1 MQTTVSDS
9 RPWTFY
15 VLSFCFLLFLA
26 FLYGP
31 MLVIY
36 VLSFQGPDGGLT
48 FPLRGVSTHWFHE
61 LVVPGRSGDISGSFI
76 RSVELAAVV
85 SIVTVL
91 MCVAAGLGFRR
102 RFLGSGVV
110 FYMAIASLV
119 MPGLFV
125 GLGVSLIYQLLGWQ
139 TDWRESGLGTQL
151 TWTLPFGLL
160 VMFAVIG
167 RFNRSYEE
175 AARDLGAT
183 AWQGTREVTLPI
195 LLPGIIGV
203 AMFGFTLSY
212 DEFAR
217 TVLTAGSRNT
227 LPLEIWAMTTNVTS
241 PALYA
246 VGTVTTL
253 VSFLVIGAALGSIAL
268 IQRQRSRHA
277 PSTSAAVASDGVFA
291 EPTLSNDHGRS
302 TAMAAAAAQNGK
314 IELVGVT
321 KRYTLNGPA
330 AVADLDLRIDHGA
343 YCCLLGP
350 SGCGKT
356 TILRMIAGH
365 EHPTSGDV
373 LIGNRNVTGMPP
385 VERGTAMM
393 FQSYALFPHRSV
405 IDNVAFALKMRGV
418 NKTDRYTTA
427 RGLLEKVHLEAF
439 ANRLPT
445 ELSGG
450 QQQRV
455 ALARALITNPR
466 VLLLDEPLSALDEYL
481 RLRMRGELRRIQREL
496 GITFI
501 HVTHTQLEA
510 TAVADVVVVMEQG
523 KIEQAA
529 SARDIFLHPRNA
541 YVARFIGGQ
550 NVLSGSVERLSEGR
564 ALAMTSVGTRIEV
577 PLDGSRVSTGEGI
590 FATVRR
596 DRIAVRRPAP
606 GEQRRDLLNSVSGEI
621 HAIENQGTYV
631 KVTIDVGDGEEF
643 VANVLDEDYF
653 LDPID
658 IGDRAIATW
667 SASDVRLLEDRL
679 PATATSVVQ
688 PRTVAA

>member
-1 MQTTVSDS
+1 MQTTVSAG

-15 VLSFCFLLFLA
+15 ALTLFFLAFLA

-36 VLSFQGPDGGLT
+36 ILSFQGPEGGLT
-48 FPLRGVSTHWFHE
+48 FPLRGVSTHWFSE
-61 LVVPGRSGDISGSFI
+61 LVSNGRSGDIAGTFQ
-76 RSVELAAVV
+76 RSMEMAA
-85 SIVTVL
+85 IAAIITVL
-91 MCVAAGLGFRR
+91 MCVSAGLGFRR
-102 RFLGSGVV
+102 RFAGSGVV
-110 FYMAIASLV
+110 FYVAIASLV

-125 GLGVSLIYQLLGWQ
+125 GLGISLIFQLLGWQ
-139 TDWRESGLGTQL
+139 TDWRVSGLGAQL

-167 RFNRSYEE
+167 RFNRSFEE

-203 AMFGFTLSY
+203 ALFGFTLSY

-217 TVLTAGSRNT
+217 TVLTAGSVNT

-253 VSFLVIGAALGSIAL
+253 VSFTVITVALGSIAL
-268 IQRQRSRHA
+268 IQRRRSRHA
-277 PSTSAAVASDGVFA
+277 A
-291 EPTLSNDHGRS
+291 ESLSNFLATPAQPIEHARRPAM
-302 TAMAAAAAQNGK
+302 TAKVQNGS
-314 IELVGVT
+314 IELVSVT
-321 KRYTLNGPA
+321 KTYTPGAPP
-330 AVADLDLRIDHGA
+330 AVADLDLRVDHGA

-365 EHPTSGDV
+365 EVPTSGDV
-373 LIGNRNVTGMPP
+373 LIGNRNVTRLPP
-385 VERGTAMM
+385 VDRGTAMM

-405 IDNVAFALKMRGV
+405 IDNVAFALKIRGISKDAR
-418 NKTDRYTTA
+418 NATA
-427 RGLLEKVHLEAF
+427 RELLEKVRLEAF
-439 ANRLPT
+439 ANRLPS

-496 GITFI
+496 GITFV

-510 TAVADVVVVMEQG
+510 TAVADTVVVMEQG
-523 KIEQAA
+523 RIEQAA
-529 SARDIFLHPRNA
+529 SPRDIFLVPRNA

-550 NVLSGSVERLSEGR
+550 NVLSGAVEHLADGR
-564 ALAMTSVGTRIEV
+564 ATLLTGTGARIEV
-577 PLDGSRVSTGEGI
+577 PLAGARVASGETL
-590 FATVRR
+590 FTSLRR
-596 DRIAVRRPAP
+596 DRIAVRRVAAGALP
-606 GEQRRDLLNSVSGEI
+606 RDVANSVTGEI
-621 HAIENQGTYV
+621 HTIENQGSYV
-631 KVTIDVGDGEEF
+631 KITMDLGDGEEF
-643 VANVLDEDYF
+643 VANVLDEDF
-653 LDPID
+653 FIDPID
-658 IGDRAIATW
+658 IGDRAMATW
-667 SASDVRLLEDRL
+667 TPNDVRLLEDRPGVQKPVATPL
-679 PATATSVVQ
+679 P
-688 PRTVAA
+688 TVAA